1 LPCFRWIKIGK
12 REKRKKL
19 SSRCVIRPIFIV
31 ILTDYS
37 KELSLITQICNN
49 PTCGEKKIFYSPSYS
64 FIVTNDYS
72 GQDKGLEKRIELWT
86 GYYVDENSLPLN
98 FQLF

>member
-1 LPCFRWIKIGK
+1 MEISR

-37 KELSLITQICNN
+37 KELSLITQICSSSI
-49 PTCGEKKIFYSPSYS
+49 CEEKKIFYPLPYS
-64 FIVTNDYS
+64 FIVTNNYS
-72 GQDKGLEKRIELWT
+72 RQDKGLGKRIGLWI
-86 GYYVDENSLPLN
+86 GHYVDENDLSLN
-98 FQLF
+98 YQSFQLQFS